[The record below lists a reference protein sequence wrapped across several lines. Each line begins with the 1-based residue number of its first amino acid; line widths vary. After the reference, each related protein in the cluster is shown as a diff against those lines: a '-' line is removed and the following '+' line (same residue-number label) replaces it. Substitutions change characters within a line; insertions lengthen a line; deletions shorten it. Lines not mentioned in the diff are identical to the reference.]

1 MLLSARAMKSNTIPS
16 GILQFGNYE
25 LHLRAGELFKGGTK
39 IRLQQQPFQVLA
51 ILLEQAG
58 EVVTREELQKRVWP
72 ADTFV
77 DFDHGLNTAIKKLR
91 QALNDDSE
99 NPRFIETLP
108 RRGYRFIASVHGSP
122 AAVGVAA
129 AAAAAAVADV
139 AEAKSDLVGRVVMI
153 YGEPGANYVLVP
165 VDEEG
170 LKELDRLRAA
180 NDDLGI
186 SLLAA
191 EKRILVVAAGTDVR
205 VLETRQ
211 GGSHLEVRI
220 LDGEHIGLTAIAP
233 HGRLKVKS

>member
-1 MLLSARAMKSNTIPS
+1 MTPNVTPS
-16 GILQFGNYE
+16 GILQFGSYE
-25 LHLRAGELFKGGTK
+25 LHLRAGELFKGGAK

-91 QALNDDSE
+91 QALNDDSG
-99 NPRFIETLP
+99 NPRYIETLP
-108 RRGYRFIASVHGSP
+108 RRGYRFIAPVQGSAPAVAP
-122 AAVGVAA
+122 AAAPP
-129 AAAAAAVADV
+129 
-139 AEAKSDLVGRVVMI
+139 EAKSELVGRVVMMH
-153 YGEPGANYVLVP
+153 GEPGANYVLVP

-170 LKELDRLRAA
+170 MKELDRLRAA

-186 SLLAA
+186 SLMAA
-191 EKRILVVAAGTDVR
+191 EKRVLVVAVGTDVR
-205 VLETRQ
+205 VLESRR

-233 HGRLKVKS
+233 RGRLKAKP